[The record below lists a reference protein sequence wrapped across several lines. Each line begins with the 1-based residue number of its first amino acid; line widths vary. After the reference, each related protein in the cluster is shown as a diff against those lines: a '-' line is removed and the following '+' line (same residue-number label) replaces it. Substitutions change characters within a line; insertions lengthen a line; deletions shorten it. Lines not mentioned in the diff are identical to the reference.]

1 MTSSPINPNYQILF
15 WKYRGTQMKKTDVLI
30 IGGSA
35 SGIVTAITGK
45 SNYPNKEFLII
56 RKEKQ
61 VLVPCGIPYIFGSL
75 KDSSKNLI
83 PDTILEKAGINLKID
98 EVISIDT
105 KKKLCKT
112 ADKTEIQYEKLVIA
126 TGSTTK
132 IPKWL
137 KGADKQNVFTIP
149 KDKEYLDTLFEKL
162 KECKKIVT
170 IGGGFIGVEISDEL
184 NKWGKNV
191 TIVEILPHV
200 LSLAFDKEIA
210 NKAQETLK
218 KRGVHIES
226 GVGVKEILGDKKTT
240 GVLLENNKTLDAD
253 AVIISVGYKPNT
265 TLAKQAGLA
274 LNEKGFIKVDE
285 YMRTADF
292 DIFAVGDC
300 SEKRNFVTRTP
311 SEVMLASTACAE
323 ARIAGM
329 SLYKLSAV
337 KTFGGTIAIFS
348 TMIGNTGF
356 GVAGLT
362 EFVAKRE
369 GFDIVTGE
377 FEGIDKHPGSLADT
391 NKQLIKLIVARDSGI
406 ILGGEVVGGPSTG
419 ELTNILGL
427 AIQNKMTI
435 NCLLTCQIG
444 THPLV
449 TAPPTAYPI
458 IKAAEVIS
466 KKI

>member
-1 MTSSPINPNYQILF
+1 ME
-15 WKYRGTQMKKTDVLI
+15 KTDVLV

-45 SNYPNKEFLII
+45 SNYPDKEFLVI

-61 VLVPCGIPYIFGSL
+61 VVVPCGIPYIFGSL
-75 KDSSKNLI
+75 ESCNKNLI
-83 PDTILEKAGINLKID
+83 PDAVLEKSDIKLKID
-98 EVISIDT
+98 EVTDIDT
-105 KKKLCKT
+105 KKKLCET
-112 ADKTEIQYEKLVIA
+112 ADGTKISYEKLVFA
-126 TGSTTK
+126 TGSKTK
-132 IPKWL
+132 VPKWL
-137 KGADKQNVFTIP
+137 KGAEKENVFTVP
-149 KDKEYLDTLFEKL
+149 KDKEYLDLVVEKL
-162 KECKKIVT
+162 KDCKKIVT

-184 NKWGKNV
+184 NKRGKNV
-191 TIVEILPHV
+191 SIVEILPHV

-210 NKAQETLK
+210 CKAEEALK
-218 KRGVHIES
+218 KRGVNIIS
-226 GVGVKEILGDKKTT
+226 GVGVKEIIGDKKTS
-240 GVLLENNKTLDAD
+240 GVKLQNGKTIKAD
-253 AVIISVGYKPNT
+253 AVILSMGYEPNT
-265 TLAKQAGLA
+265 ELAKKAGLKV
-274 LNEKGFIKVDE
+274 NDKGFIKVDE
-285 YMRTADF
+285 YMRTESP

-300 SEKRNFVTRTP
+300 SEKRDFVTRKTCG
-311 SEVMLASTACAE
+311 VMLASTACAE

-362 EFVAKRE
+362 EQIANRE
-369 GFDIVTGE
+369 GFDIVVGD
-377 FEGIDKHPGSLADT
+377 FEGVDKHPGSLPNT
-391 NKQLIKLIVARDSGI
+391 NKQLVKLIAARDSGI
-406 ILGGEVVGGPSTG
+406 ILGGEVIGGESTG
-419 ELTNILGL
+419 ELTNIIGL

-435 NCLLTCQIG
+435 NCLLTSQIG